1 MQNTDDPHRYDDILH
16 LPHHVSSAH
25 PPMSM
30 RDRAAQFAPFS
41 AHSGH
46 SAAIRETARLTDR
59 RMDLDESEL
68 ELLSEKLML
77 LQERLDDRPSAE
89 FTWFVP
95 DPRKQGGSYMTCSG
109 RVKKI
114 LPSENVIVMEE
125 GQRIPMDEVVHIQ
138 IT

>member
-1 MQNTDDPHRYDDILH
+1 
-16 LPHHVSSAH
+16 
-25 PPMSM
+25 MSM

-41 AHSGH
+41 ALSGH

-89 FTWFVP
+89 FPGFAP
-95 DPRKQGGSYMTCSG
+95 DPRNQGGSYMSCPG
-109 RVKKI
+109 RVKKF
-114 LPSENVIVMEE
+114 LPSENVFVMEE
-125 GQRIPMDEVVHIQ
+125 GQRTPMDEVAHIQ
-138 IT
+138 IPAPGIPP

>member
-1 MQNTDDPHRYDDILH
+1 MPATEITAATQETAIAAMPVAEEASC
-16 LPHHVSSAH
+16 PSA
-25 PPMSM
+25 P
-30 RDRAAQFAPFS
+30 FAPFS
-41 AHSGH
+41 SLSGQR
-46 SAAIRETARLTDR
+46 ADIRETARLTDR